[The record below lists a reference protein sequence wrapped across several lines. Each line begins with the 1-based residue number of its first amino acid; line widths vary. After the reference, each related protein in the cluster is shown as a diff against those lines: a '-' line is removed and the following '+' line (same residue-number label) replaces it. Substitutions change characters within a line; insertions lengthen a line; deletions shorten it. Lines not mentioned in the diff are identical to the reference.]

1 MATVDPG
8 MQGRE
13 AYERLAWR
21 DAYEQLSAADQQGPL
36 EADDLDR
43 MARAAYLIGAI
54 DAATETWERAHHAFL
69 ERGDA
74 APAVRCA
81 FWIGL
86 TLVLHG
92 EHARGGGWLAR
103 AQHIL
108 EDAAPDCAEQ
118 GYLRIPMALQA
129 LNRGDPEAARHSCVE
144 ITEIADRFDDADLRA
159 FGRLGQGQA
168 LVAQG
173 RAAQGVVMLD
183 EAMVAVTTGEVSPVT
198 AGIVY
203 CAVIL
208 ACRGI
213 FDLRRV
219 QEWTAALSR
228 WCATQQGLKPYR
240 GQCLVHRSEIMQLRG
255 EWADAMD
262 EARQACEHLSEP
274 PGDPV
279 LGMALYQR
287 AELFRLRGEFSRA
300 ESCYREANA
309 LGHSAQPGLALLR
322 LAQGRLDDAAAAIR
336 RTVGETEGAEE
347 RPRVLA
353 GCVEIE
359 LAAGAVENA
368 QAAVDE
374 LDKIAAGF
382 DSPYLR
388 ALAAYAHGSVLLAAG
403 EPESACVA
411 LRRAWIAWH
420 EIDAPYETAQVRLQM
435 ARACRRIGDHDTA
448 EMELEASRR
457 VLEQLGAVPALEQVR
472 QLMRPAGRAAH
483 PGPGGLTPREVEVLR
498 LVTTGASNRE
508 IADRLVISD
517 RTVARHVSNMFTKLG
532 ISSRA
537 AATAYAYEHDLV

>member
-1 MATVDPG
+1 MTAVDPRV
-8 MQGRE
+8 QGRE

-21 DAYEQLSAADQQGPL
+21 DAYEQLSAAEQQAPL
-36 EADDLDR
+36 TADDLVR
-43 MARAAYLIGAI
+43 MARAAYLIGSV

-69 ERGDA
+69 AQGDA
-74 APAVRCA
+74 ASAVRCA

-92 EHARGGGWLAR
+92 ERTCGGGWLAR
-103 AQHIL
+103 ARHML
-108 EDAAPDCAEQ
+108 EDTPLDCVEQ
-118 GYLRIPMALQA
+118 GYLRIPAALQA
-129 LNRGDPEAARHSCVE
+129 LDGGEAEAARRLFAE

-159 FGRLGQGQA
+159 FGGLGQGQA

-173 RAAQGVVMLD
+173 RAAQGLAMLD
-183 EAMVAVTTGEVSPVT
+183 ETMVAVTTGEVSPVV

-213 FDLRRV
+213 FDLRRM
-219 QEWTAALSR
+219 QEWTSALSR
-228 WCATQQGLKPYR
+228 WCATQQDLKPYR

-262 EARQACEHLSEP
+262 EARQACEHLSSL

-279 LGMALYQR
+279 MGMALYQR
-287 AELFRLRGEFSRA
+287 AELFRLRGDFFRA
-300 ESCYREANA
+300 ENCYREAIDR
-309 LGHSAQPGLALLR
+309 GHSAQPGLALLR
-322 LAQGRLDDAAAAIR
+322 LGQGRLADAAAAIR
-336 RTVGETEGAEE
+336 RAVAEAEGAEE
-347 RPRVLA
+347 RPRLLA

-359 LAAGAVENA
+359 LAAGAVADAE
-368 QAAVDE
+368 AAVVE
-374 LDKIAAGF
+374 LEGISAGF

-388 ALAAYAHGSVLLAAG
+388 AVVAYARGSVLLAAG
-403 EPESACVA
+403 EPEAACAA
-411 LRRAWIAWH
+411 LRRSRAGWH
-420 EIDAPYETAQVRLQM
+420 EVGASYEAARVRVRM

-448 EMELEASRR
+448 EMELEAARR
-457 VLEQLGAVPALEQVR
+457 VFERLGALPELEQVR
-472 QLMRPAGRAAH
+472 QLMVRAARVPC

-498 LVTTGASNRE
+498 LVATGASNHE

-517 RTVARHVSNMFTKLG
+517 KTVARHVSNMFAKLG
-532 ISSRA
+532 VSSRA